1 MENISPTSQLSNP
14 TTPSHAMNANPH
26 HSPNSPTA
34 THDFPALARHGA
46 TSIPP
51 DQPVAMTPSGQPAL
65 NPRSCVTCRKRKVRC
80 DKQMPCS
87 NCRRAVIQCIY
98 PAPGRAPRRPRPKD
112 PNAPPKNS
120 SEREVELMKRLRK
133 LEGIVEDLSGQIE
146 VESGVGSNSGRQNS
160 STGDS
165 PDAFGH
171 DVGGERTGGLQNSSN
186 SNSAVAV
193 AALKDAVAPTKM
205 DTDPDPRR
213 SSDKAPGLSR
223 QFGRLVL
230 HDKGRSSRYVSSAI
244 WSKLNDELD
253 KLRDEMHVLG
263 EDTDDSD
270 IEETPDHSPEQPV
283 DAATDHHSFILGYR
297 SSDVDLR
304 KLHPL
309 PSQIPFMWQIYQE
322 NVEPLLKILHIPTM
336 EKLIRNMR
344 RNIDELTPGN
354 EALLFSIYYA
364 AITSMEDEEACSKTH
379 TPILFVEKNFGSKK
393 EAMLSQYRFAL
404 EQALAKANFLNTSD
418 MVVLQAFVLFL
429 TLVRREDDTRFCWTL
444 TGLAIRIAQGLG
456 IHRDGTNFGLPPFE
470 TEMRRRLWWAICTLD
485 LRSAEELGSDLT
497 IIDRSFDTELPSNVN
512 DADIEPG
519 MTKAPTSRW
528 GKTDCAVSLVRYE
541 ICTLSR
547 RLHTAGS
554 AMAGVCPR
562 DASSSLE
569 DRERMLI
576 EVYDRV
582 EEKFL
587 QHCFTDDDPLFW
599 MAAMIARVIMAK
611 MSLVIYQPM
620 LFPGNGHEL
629 SNEVRDR
636 LFLSAIEVVE
646 YNYILNTD
654 PRCKQ
659 WRWLFQT
666 YRQWHAIAYIL
677 MEAGRRPWSATSERG
692 WEAVNNTMRFDRDPA
707 EISRM
712 ADHMAVWVPLRKL
725 SAKATKHREAEI
737 VRLRSDPDAARQLD
751 VDDRMNP
758 IPARLGPVPGM
769 ETKHAQI
776 RARWRN
782 LVRTEGCSPVQAVP
796 DRRLGSQK
804 QPAPYAA
811 SAAAA
816 ETVPPPPLPVSQQN
830 QPARAPPASM
840 RPPREPEFID
850 TVMMARGFN
859 PNHIWE
865 YLYPTAESMAA
876 DPNNT
881 LFPSTASQAPGSSQS
896 MMATGDAQSPTTVS
910 AACLDAEQ
918 RQRQQAIAM
927 TSQPTVASSISDN
940 QPPWLWS
947 DPFTSINNASTDAMD
962 VNMDNLDDF
971 NWQNWQESIKGFEMD
986 PDNLPQKGA
995 W

>member
-1 MENISPTSQLSNP
+1 MENFSPTSQTNSA
-14 TTPSHAMNANPH
+14 TPAHSMSANPH
-26 HSPNSPTA
+26 HSPSSPTA
-34 THDFPALARHGA
+34 AHDFPALSRHGA
-46 TSIPP
+46 TTISP
-51 DQPVAMTPSGQPAL
+51 DQPVAMTAAGVPAL
-65 NPRSCVTCRKRKVRC
+65 NPRSCVTCRRRKVRC

-133 LEGIVEDLSGQIE
+133 LEGIVEELSGQIE
-146 VESGVGSNSGRQNS
+146 VESGTGSNSGRHNS
-160 STGDS
+160 STGNS
-165 PDAFGH
+165 PEALSHDFGSERAGSTQSGNAGAAAFR
-171 DVGGERTGGLQNSSN
+171 E
-186 SNSAVAV
+186 AVAH
-193 AALKDAVAPTKM
+193 TRM
-205 DTDPDPRR
+205 DTDLDPKRPV
-213 SSDKAPGLSR
+213 DKQTNMSR

-230 HDKGRSSRYVSSAI
+230 HDKGKTSRYVSSAF

-253 KLRDEMHVLG
+253 ELREETHALD
-263 EDTDDSD
+263 EDTDDSEVED
-270 IEETPDHSPEQPV
+270 TPEHSPTQSL
-283 DAATDHHSFILGYR
+283 DAASDHHAFILGYR

-309 PSQIPFMWQIYQE
+309 PSQIPFMWQVYQE

-336 EKLIRNMR
+336 EKLIRDMR

-364 AITSMEDEEACSKTH
+364 AITSMEDEE
-379 TPILFVEKNFGSKK
+379 VEKNFGSKK
-393 EAMLSQYRFAL
+393 EQMLSQYRFAL

-418 MVVLQAFVLFL
+418 MVVLQAFVMFL

-456 IHRDGTNFGLPPFE
+456 IHRDGTNFNLPPFE

-497 IIDRSFDTELPSNVN
+497 IIDRSFDTELPSNLD

-519 MTKAPTSRW
+519 MTETPRSRL
-528 GKTDCAVSLVRYE
+528 GRTDCAVSLVRYE
-541 ICTLSR
+541 ICALSR
-547 RLHTAGS
+547 RLHTVGS

-562 DASSSLE
+562 DAASSLE
-569 DRERMLI
+569 ERERMLI

-629 SNEVRDR
+629 ACDIRDR
-636 LFLSAIEVVE
+636 LFMSAIEIVE

-692 WEAVNNTMRFDRDPA
+692 WEAVNNTLRFDRDPA

-737 VRLRSDPDAARQLD
+737 VRLRADPDAARQLD
-751 VDDRMNP
+751 VEDRMNP

-769 ETKHAQI
+769 ELKHMQI

-782 LVRTEGCSPVQAVP
+782 LVRVDGSSPPTQPPNTAAQAQTAPNPRARSSVP
-796 DRRLGSQK
+796 
-804 QPAPYAA
+804 
-811 SAAAA
+811 
-816 ETVPPPPLPVSQQN
+816 QQN
-830 QPARAPPASM
+830 QTAQVRSM
-840 RPPREPEFID
+840 AVHGTEPEDLD
-850 TVMMARGFN
+850 TVMMTRSFN
-859 PNHIWE
+859 PSDVWE
-865 YLYPTAESMAA
+865 YIYPTAQSMAA

-881 LFPSTASQAPGSSQS
+881 LFPPDAAQPPASQPLMPSAVQSTAVPGTSQS
-896 MMATGDAQSPTTVS
+896 MDA
-910 AACLDAEQ
+910 DQ
-918 RQRQQAIAM
+918 RQKQRAIQVC
-927 TSQPTVASSISDN
+927 SQPPIASSIGDN

-947 DPFTSINNASTDAMD
+947 DPFTSINNRFDDVPLDAMD

-986 PDNLPQKGA
+986 PDNMPQKGA

>member
-1 MENISPTSQLSNP
+1 MENFSPTSQQSNP
-14 TTPSHAMNANPH
+14 ATPAHAMNTNPH
-26 HSPNSPTA
+26 HSPHSPT
-34 THDFPALARHGA
+34 TIHDFPALSRHGA
-46 TSIPP
+46 TSISP

-87 NCRRAVIQCIY
+87 NCRRAVIQCIF

-133 LEGIVEDLSGQIE
+133 LEGIVEELSGQIE
-146 VESGVGSNSGRQNS
+146 VESGTGSNSGRQNS
-160 STGDS
+160 STGNS
-165 PDAFGH
+165 PETFGNDASG
-171 DVGGERTGGLQNSSN
+171 DRAASTQ
-186 SNSAVAV
+186 SNSATTTLPRETVASN
-193 AALKDAVAPTKM
+193 KM
-205 DTDPDPRR
+205 GTDSDPKRPQDR
-213 SSDKAPGLSR
+213 QPGLSR

-230 HDKGRSSRYVSSAI
+230 HDKGKSSRYVSSAF

-253 KLRDEMHVLG
+253 ELREETHVLD

-270 IEETPDHSPEQPV
+270 IEETPDHSPEQTV
-283 DAATDHHSFILGYR
+283 DAATDHHAFILGYR

-309 PSQIPFMWQIYQE
+309 PSQIPFMWQVYQE

-364 AITSMEDEEACSKTH
+364 AITSMEDEE
-379 TPILFVEKNFGSKK
+379 VEKNFGSKK
-393 EAMLSQYRFAL
+393 EVMLSQYRFAL

-456 IHRDGTNFGLPPFE
+456 IHRDGTNFDLPPFE

-497 IIDRSFDTELPSNVN
+497 IIDRSFDTELPSNIN
-512 DADIEPG
+512 DSDIEPG
-519 MTKAPTSRW
+519 MTEVPKSRR

-541 ICTLSR
+541 ICALSR

-582 EEKFL
+582 EDKIL

-629 SNEVRDR
+629 SNEIRDR
-636 LFLSAIEVVE
+636 LFLSAIEIVE

-692 WEAVNNTMRFDRDPA
+692 WEAVNNTMRFDKDPG

-737 VRLRSDPDAARQLD
+737 VRLRSDPEAARQLD

-769 ETKHAQI
+769 EVQHAQI
-776 RARWRN
+776 RSRWRN
-782 LVRTEGCSPVQAVP
+782 LVRTDSSSPA
-796 DRRLGSQK
+796 
-804 QPAPYAA
+804 QPAANRPGETQTGQSAA
-811 SAAAA
+811 SAA
-816 ETVPPPPLPVSQQN
+816 PVFQPN
-830 QPARAPPASM
+830 QPARMPASV

-865 YLYPTAESMAA
+865 YLYPTAQSMAA

-881 LFPSTASQAPGSSQS
+881 LFPPTASQAPASQS
-896 MMATGDAQSPTTVS
+896 MMSSDVQPPTASGQT
-910 AACLDAEQ
+910 LDAEQ

-927 TSQPTVASSISDN
+927 TSQPTVASSLGDN

-947 DPFTSINNASTDAMD
+947 DPFTSINNVPADSMD

-971 NWQNWQESIKGFEMD
+971 DWQNWQESIKGFEMD
-986 PDNLPQKGA
+986 PDNMPQKGA

>member
-1 MENISPTSQLSNP
+1 
-14 TTPSHAMNANPH
+14 
-26 HSPNSPTA
+26 
-34 THDFPALARHGA
+34 
-46 TSIPP
+46 
-51 DQPVAMTPSGQPAL
+51 
-65 NPRSCVTCRKRKVRC
+65 
-80 DKQMPCS
+80 
-87 NCRRAVIQCIY
+87 
-98 PAPGRAPRRPRPKD
+98 
-112 PNAPPKNS
+112 
-120 SEREVELMKRLRK
+120 
-133 LEGIVEDLSGQIE
+133 
-146 VESGVGSNSGRQNS
+146 
-160 STGDS
+160 
-165 PDAFGH
+165 
-171 DVGGERTGGLQNSSN
+171 
-186 SNSAVAV
+186 
-193 AALKDAVAPTKM
+193 
-205 DTDPDPRR
+205 
-213 SSDKAPGLSR
+213 
-223 QFGRLVL
+223 
-230 HDKGRSSRYVSSAI
+230 
-244 WSKLNDELD
+244 
-253 KLRDEMHVLG
+253 MHVLG

-270 IEETPDHSPEQPV
+270 IEETPEHSPEQTL

-344 RNIDELTPGN
+344 RDIDELTPGN
-354 EALLFSIYYA
+354 EALMFSIYYA
-364 AITSMEDEEACSKTH
+364 AITSMEDEEACSQTH
-379 TPILFVEKNFGSKK
+379 TPMFFVVEKNFGSKK

-519 MTKAPTSRW
+519 MTEVPTSRR

-582 EEKFL
+582 EDKFL
-587 QHCFTDDDPLFW
+587 RHCFTDDDHLFW

-611 MSLVIYQPM
+611 MSLVVYQPM

-629 SNEVRDR
+629 SDDVRDR
-636 LFLSAIEVVE
+636 LFLSAIEIVE

-796 DRRLGSQK
+796 DRVQGTQR
-804 QPAPYAA
+804 QPAPSAA
-811 SAAAA
+811 SASGPA
-816 ETVPPPPLPVSQQN
+816 PPVSQQN
-830 QPARAPPASM
+830 QPVRAPPASM

-881 LFPSTASQAPGSSQS
+881 LFPPTASQAPGSSHQS
-896 MMATGDAQSPTTVS
+896 MMATDDVPSP
-910 AACLDAEQ
+910 AAA
-918 RQRQQAIAM
+918 
-927 TSQPTVASSISDN
+927 PPSIGDN

-947 DPFTSINNASTDAMD
+947 DPFTSINNTSSADSMD

-986 PDNLPQKGA
+986 PGNMPQKGA

>member
-1 MENISPTSQLSNP
+1 MENFSPTSQHSNP
-14 TTPSHAMNANPH
+14 ATPAQASNNPH
-26 HSPNSPTA
+26 HSPTSPTS
-34 THDFPALARHGA
+34 THDFPAVSRHGA

-51 DQPVAMTPSGQPAL
+51 DQPVAMTASGVPAL
-65 NPRSCVTCRKRKVRC
+65 NPRSCVTCRRRKVRC

-87 NCRRAVIQCIY
+87 NCRRAVIQCIF

-133 LEGIVEDLSGQIE
+133 LEGIVEELSGQIE
-146 VESGVGSNSGRQNS
+146 VESGTGSNSGRQNS

-165 PDAFGH
+165 PDTQGNDFSS
-171 DVGGERTGGLQNSSN
+171 ERAGSTQSG
-186 SNSAVAV
+186 SAGV
-193 AALKDAVAPTKM
+193 AALKEAVAPVRM
-205 DTDPDPRR
+205 DTDSEPKRPMDHRQSGVSR
-213 SSDKAPGLSR
+213 S
-223 QFGRLVL
+223 FGRLVM
-230 HDKGRSSRYVSSAI
+230 HDKGRTSRYVSSAF
-244 WSKLNDELD
+244 WSKLNDEID
-253 KLRDEMHVLG
+253 ELRERMRTMDE
-263 EDTDDSD
+263 ESD
-270 IEETPDHSPEQPV
+270 ESENEETPDGSPLQDN
-283 DAATDHHSFILGYR
+283 DASADHHAFILGYR

-309 PSQIPFMWQIYQE
+309 PSQIPFMWQVYQE

-336 EKLIRNMR
+336 EKLIRDMR

-364 AITSMEDEEACSKTH
+364 AITSMEDEE
-379 TPILFVEKNFGSKK
+379 VEKNFGSKK
-393 EAMLSQYRFAL
+393 EEMLSQYRFAL

-418 MVVLQAFVLFL
+418 MVVLQAFVMFL
-429 TLVRREDDTRFCWTL
+429 TLVRRQDDTRFCWTL

-456 IHRDGTNFGLPPFE
+456 IHRDGTHFNLPPFE
-470 TEMRRRLWWAICTLD
+470 TEMRRRLWWSICTLD

-497 IIDRSFDTELPSNVN
+497 IIDRSFDTELPSNIN
-512 DADIEPG
+512 DSDIEPG
-519 MTKAPTSRW
+519 MVEPPKPRQ
-528 GKTDCAVSLVRYE
+528 GRTDCAVSLVRYE
-541 ICTLSR
+541 ICALSR
-547 RLHTAGS
+547 RLHTVGS

-562 DASSSLE
+562 DAASSLE
-569 DRERMLI
+569 ERERMLI

-629 SNEVRDR
+629 AGDIRDR
-636 LFLSAIEVVE
+636 LFVSAIEIVE

-692 WEAVNNTMRFDRDPA
+692 WEAVNNTLRFDKDPT

-737 VRLRSDPDAARQLD
+737 ERLRSDPEAARQLD

-769 ETKHAQI
+769 ENTHLAI
-776 RARWRN
+776 RARWRK
-782 LVRTEGCSPVQAVP
+782 LVRTEGSSPLAAP
-796 DRRLGSQK
+796 NNAAPTRT
-804 QPAPYAA
+804 QP
-811 SAAAA
+811 
-816 ETVPPPPLPVSQQN
+816 TQN
-830 QPARAPPASM
+830 RPNQTATAPPQDLQENNSNL
-840 RPPREPEFID
+840 ID
-850 TVMMARGFN
+850 TVMMNRSFN
-859 PNHIWE
+859 PSEMWE
-865 YLYPTAESMAA
+865 YIYPTAQSMAA

-881 LFPSTASQAPGSSQS
+881 LFPPSAIQQTASQPMMPSSIQ
-896 MMATGDAQSPTTVS
+896 TPTLPNNNQAS
-910 AACLDAEQ
+910 NAEQ
-918 RQRQQAIAM
+918 RQRQQAIAA
-927 TSQPTVASSISDN
+927 TSQPQIASSVNDN

-947 DPFTSINNASTDAMD
+947 DPFTSINNRFDDVPMDAID

-986 PDNLPQKGA
+986 PENNPGKGA

>member
-1 MENISPTSQLSNP
+1 MDFSPTSQHSGP
-14 TTPSHAMNANPH
+14 DTPALAMNIDNPH
-26 HSPNSPTA
+26 HQPPSPTA
-34 THDFPALARHGA
+34 AHDFPALSRHGA

-51 DQPVAMTPSGQPAL
+51 DQPVAMTASGVPAL
-65 NPRSCVTCRKRKVRC
+65 NPRSCVTCRRRKVRC

-87 NCRRAVIQCIY
+87 NCRRAVIQCIF

-133 LEGIVEDLSGQIE
+133 LEGIVEELSGQIE
-146 VESGVGSNSGRQNS
+146 VESGVGSTSGGHKS
-160 STGDS
+160 STGNSPETLNTDLSLEKQPGSRWIEAKEAGTAEPKDS
-165 PDAFGH
+165 VEEGSRRPP
-171 DVGGERTGGLQNSSN
+171 Q
-186 SNSAVAV
+186 
-193 AALKDAVAPTKM
+193 LKQTSINK
-205 DTDPDPRR
+205 
-213 SSDKAPGLSR
+213 

-230 HDKGRSSRYVSSAI
+230 HDNGKTSRYVSSAF

-253 KLRDEMHVLG
+253 EIRGHVHSLDDESDES
-263 EDTDDSD
+263 EDE
-270 IEETPDHSPEQPV
+270 ITPDHSPTHAA
-283 DAATDHHSFILGYR
+283 DASIDHHAFILGYR

-336 EKLIRNMR
+336 EKLIRDMR
-344 RNIDELTPGN
+344 RNFDSLSPGN

-364 AITSMEDEEACSKTH
+364 AITSMEDEE
-379 TPILFVEKNFGSKK
+379 VEKNFGSKK
-393 EAMLSQYRFAL
+393 EEMLSQYRFAL
-404 EQALAKANFLNTSD
+404 EQALAKANFLNTSE
-418 MVVLQAFVLFL
+418 MVVLQAFVMFL
-429 TLVRREDDTRFCWTL
+429 TLVRRQDETRFCWTL

-456 IHRDGTNFGLPPFE
+456 IHRDGTNFNLPPFE

-512 DADIEPG
+512 DSDIEPG
-519 MTKAPTSRW
+519 MVEPPTPRQ
-528 GKTDCAVSLVRYE
+528 GRTDCAVALVRYE
-541 ICTLSR
+541 ICALSR
-547 RLHTAGS
+547 RLHTVGS

-562 DASSSLE
+562 DASSSVAE
-569 DRERMLI
+569 RERMLI

-587 QHCFTDDDPLFW
+587 KHCFTDDDPLFW

-611 MSLVIYQPM
+611 MALVIYQQM

-629 SNEVRDR
+629 SGEIRDR

-692 WEAVNNTMRFDRDPA
+692 WEAVNNTMRFDRDPS
-707 EISRM
+707 EIARM
-712 ADHMAVWVPLRKL
+712 ADHMAVWMPLRKL

-737 VRLRSDPDAARQLD
+737 ARLRSDPEAARQLD
-751 VDDRMNP
+751 VDDRMYR
-758 IPARLGPVPGM
+758 IMARLGPVPGM
-769 ETKHAQI
+769 EKTHAQT
-776 RARWRN
+776 RARWRH
-782 LVRTEGCSPVQAVP
+782 LVRTDGSSPLPQPPKKAADAAAP
-796 DRRLGSQK
+796 
-804 QPAPYAA
+804 QPALTSTPTQNPQAFQQQ
-811 SAAAA
+811 
-816 ETVPPPPLPVSQQN
+816 TVPP
-830 QPARAPPASM
+830 RM
-840 RPPREPEFID
+840 PPREPEFID
-850 TVMMARGFN
+850 TLMMARGFTSSQM
-859 PNHIWE
+859 WE
-865 YLYPTAESMAA
+865 YIYPAAQSMAA

-881 LFPSTASQAPGSSQS
+881 LFPPSAAQVPTASEP
-896 MMATGDAQSPTTVS
+896 MLSPTVPSPALVDNNQVTE
-910 AACLDAEQ
+910 AER
-918 RQRQQAIAM
+918 RQKQLAIAA
-927 TSQPTVASSISDN
+927 TSQPQGASSVSDN

-947 DPFTSINNASTDAMD
+947 DPFTSINNRFDDVPLDAMD
-962 VNMDNLDDF
+962 VNMDTLDDF
-971 NWQNWQESIKGFEMD
+971 NWQNWQESIKGFEVD
-986 PDNLPQKGA
+986 PDNQTKGA

>member
-1 MENISPTSQLSNP
+1 MENFSPTSQQSNP
-14 TTPSHAMNANPH
+14 ATPAHTMNANPH
-26 HSPNSPTA
+26 HSPNSPTPL
-34 THDFPALARHGA
+34 HDFSALSRHGA

-51 DQPVAMTPSGQPAL
+51 DQPVAMTASGVPAL
-65 NPRSCVTCRKRKVRC
+65 NPRSCVTCRRRKVRC

-133 LEGIVEDLSGQIE
+133 LEGIVEELSGQIE
-146 VESGVGSNSGRQNS
+146 VESGTGSNSGRQNS
-160 STGDS
+160 STGNS
-165 PDAFGH
+165 PETLGNDFNQ
-171 DVGGERTGGLQNSSN
+171 ERTGSLQ
-186 SNSAVAV
+186 SATTVAS
-193 AALKDAVAPTKM
+193 ALREAVAPSTRM
-205 DTDPDPRR
+205 DTDADPKP
-213 SSDKAPGLSR
+213 SLNKQASVGR

-230 HDKGRSSRYVSSAI
+230 HDKGKTSRYVSSAF

-253 KLRDEMHVLG
+253 ELREETHALG
-263 EDTDDSD
+263 EDTDDSED
-270 IEETPDHSPEQPV
+270 EDTPDHSPIQV
-283 DAATDHHSFILGYR
+283 LDAATDHHAFILGYR

-309 PSQIPFMWQIYQE
+309 PSQIPFMWQVYQE

-336 EKLIRNMR
+336 EKLIRDMR

-364 AITSMEDEEACSKTH
+364 AITSMEDEE
-379 TPILFVEKNFGSKK
+379 VEKNFGSKK
-393 EAMLSQYRFAL
+393 EEMLSQYRFAL

-456 IHRDGTNFGLPPFE
+456 IHRDGTNFNLPPFE

-512 DADIEPG
+512 DSDIEPG
-519 MTKAPTSRW
+519 MTEVPKSRL
-528 GKTDCAVSLVRYE
+528 GRTDCAVSLVRYE
-541 ICTLSR
+541 ICSLSR
-547 RLHTAGS
+547 RLHTVGS

-562 DASSSLE
+562 DASSSLAE
-569 DRERMLI
+569 RERMLI

-629 SNEVRDR
+629 SGDIRDR
-636 LFLSAIEVVE
+636 LFISAIEIVE

-692 WEAVNNTMRFDRDPA
+692 WEAVNNTLRFDRDPSD
-707 EISRM
+707 ISRM

-737 VRLRSDPDAARQLD
+737 TRLRADPDAARQLD

-769 ETKHAQI
+769 EGKPLQI
-776 RARWRN
+776 RTRWRG
-782 LVRTEGCSPVQAVP
+782 LVRTDG
-796 DRRLGSQK
+796 
-804 QPAPYAA
+804 A
-811 SAAAA
+811 S
-816 ETVPPPPLPVSQQN
+816 PLP
-830 QPARAPPASM
+830 PPASDETQT
-840 RPPREPEFID
+840 RPAPDKAPRAPNPTVEVAPSAPQANEPEFID
-850 TVMMARGFN
+850 TVMMSRGFN

-865 YLYPTAESMAA
+865 YIYPTAESMAA

-881 LFPSTASQAPGSSQS
+881 LFPPNAPQHSASQS
-896 MMATGDAQSPTTVS
+896 MMSSSVPSP
-910 AACLDAEQ
+910 ANPGQGLDAEQ
-918 RQRQQAIAM
+918 RQKQQAIAM
-927 TSQPTVASSISDN
+927 TSQPSIASSLSEN

-947 DPFTSINNASTDAMD
+947 DPFTSINNRFDNVPTDAMD

-986 PDNLPQKGA
+986 PDNMPQKGA

>member
-1 MENISPTSQLSNP
+1 MNTNPHQSPDSPTGN
-14 TTPSHAMNANPH
+14 
-26 HSPNSPTA
+26 
-34 THDFPALARHGA
+34 HDFLALNRHGA
-46 TSIPP
+46 ISIPP
-51 DQPVAMTPSGQPAL
+51 EQPVAMTASGQPAL
-65 NPRSCVTCRKRKVRC
+65 NPRSCVTCRRRKVRC

-87 NCRRAVIQCIY
+87 NCRRAVIQCIF

-133 LEGIVEDLSGQIE
+133 LEGIVEELSGQIE
-146 VESGVGSNSGRQNS
+146 VESGTGSNSGRQNS
-160 STGDS
+160 STGNS
-165 PDAFGH
+165 PETLANDVTSDRSRASAFHASHGSAH
-171 DVGGERTGGLQNSSN
+171 KDV
-186 SNSAVAV
+186 SASR
-193 AALKDAVAPTKM
+193 M
-205 DTDPDPRR
+205 DTDPHQTRPVEN
-213 SSDKAPGLSR
+213 KQAAVSR

-230 HDKGRSSRYVSSAI
+230 HDKGKTSRYVSSAF

-253 KLRDEMHVLG
+253 ELREQTRVLDEESDES
-263 EDTDDSD
+263 EDED
-270 IEETPDHSPEQPV
+270 TPDHSPLQAT
-283 DAATDHHSFILGYR
+283 DASTDHHAFILGYR

-309 PSQIPFMWQIYQE
+309 PSQIPFMWQVYQE

-336 EKLIRNMR
+336 EKLIRDMR
-344 RNIDELTPGN
+344 RNMDDLTAGN

-364 AITSMEDEEACSKTH
+364 AVTSMEDDE
-379 TPILFVEKNFGSKK
+379 VEKNFGSKK
-393 EAMLSQYRFAL
+393 EEMLGQYRFAL

-429 TLVRREDDTRFCWTL
+429 TLVRRHDDTRFCWTL

-456 IHRDGTNFGLPPFE
+456 IHRDGTNFNLPPFE

-519 MTKAPTSRW
+519 MTEPPKPRQ
-528 GKTDCAVSLVRYE
+528 GRTDCAVSLVRYE
-541 ICTLSR
+541 ICALSR
-547 RLHTAGS
+547 RLHTMGS

-562 DASSSLE
+562 DASRSFE
-569 DRERMLI
+569 ERERMLI

-587 QHCFTDDDPLFW
+587 HHCFTDDDPLFW

-629 SNEVRDR
+629 SGDVRDR
-636 LFLSAIEVVE
+636 LFISAIEIVE

-692 WEAVNNTMRFDRDPA
+692 WEAVNKTLLYDKDA
-707 EISRM
+707 GEISKM
-712 ADHMAVWVPLRKL
+712 ADHMAVWVPLRRL

-737 VRLRSDPDAARQLD
+737 ARLRDDPDAARKLD
-751 VDDRMNP
+751 VEDRMFS

-769 ETKHAQI
+769 ETAHSQI
-776 RARWRN
+776 RARWRKMMG
-782 LVRTEGCSPVQAVP
+782 TEAISPLPGPVNNAATAQHARNTGAIV
-796 DRRLGSQK
+796 
-804 QPAPYAA
+804 QPAAP
-811 SAAAA
+811 AAARRP
-816 ETVPPPPLPVSQQN
+816 VPPF
-830 QPARAPPASM
+830 
-840 RPPREPEFID
+840 REPEFID
-850 TVMMARGFN
+850 TVMMARGFTSEAM
-859 PNHIWE
+859 WE
-865 YLYPTAESMAA
+865 YIYPTAQSMAA
-876 DPNNT
+876 DPNNA
-881 LFPSTASQAPGSSQS
+881 LFPSSAVQPPATQPLAAS
-896 MMATGDAQSPTTVS
+896 ATPANAMLGVAMSE
-910 AACLDAEQ
+910 AEQ
-918 RQRQQAIAM
+918 RQRQHAIAA
-927 TSQPTVASSISDN
+927 TSQPQTASALGEN

-947 DPFTSINNASTDAMD
+947 DPFTSINNGFDDVPVDAMD

-986 PDNLPQKGA
+986 PGNMPAKGA

>member
-1 MENISPTSQLSNP
+1 MEIFSPASQMSNP
-14 TTPSHAMNANPH
+14 ATPAHPVSAYHH
-26 HSPNSPTA
+26 QHSPNSPPTI
-34 THDFPALARHGA
+34 HDYPALARHGA
-46 TSIPP
+46 TSISP

-87 NCRRAVIQCIY
+87 NCRRAVIQCIF

-133 LEGIVEDLSGQIE
+133 LEGIVEELSGQIE
-146 VESGVGSNSGRQNS
+146 VESGPGSNGGRHNS
-160 STGDS
+160 STANS
-165 PDAFGH
+165 PETFANE
-171 DVGGERTGGLQNSSN
+171 VGGDRTASTQSN
-186 SNSAVAV
+186 SNTPST
-193 AALKDAVAPTKM
+193 APREGASPNRM
-205 DTDPDPRR
+205 GTDSDPKP
-213 SSDKAPGLSR
+213 SQDKQPGLNR

-230 HDKGRSSRYVSSAI
+230 HDKGKSSRYVSSAF

-253 KLRDEMHVLG
+253 ELREETHVLDD
-263 EDTDDSD
+263 DTDDSD
-270 IEETPDHSPEQPV
+270 IEETPDQSPQQTV
-283 DAATDHHSFILGYR
+283 DAATDHHAFILGYR

-309 PSQIPFMWQIYQE
+309 PSQIPFMWQVYQE

-344 RNIDELTPGN
+344 RSIDDLTPGN

-364 AITSMEDEEACSKTH
+364 AITSMEDEE
-379 TPILFVEKNFGSKK
+379 VEKNFGSKK
-393 EAMLSQYRFAL
+393 ETMLSQFRFAL

-418 MVVLQAFVLFL
+418 IVVLQAFVLFL

-456 IHRDGTNFGLPPFE
+456 IHRDGTNFDLPPFE

-512 DADIEPG
+512 DSDIEPG
-519 MTKAPTSRW
+519 MTEVPKSRL

-541 ICTLSR
+541 ICALSR

-569 DRERMLI
+569 ERERMLI

-582 EEKFL
+582 EKKFL
-587 QHCFTDDDPLFW
+587 QHCSTNDDPLFW
-599 MAAMIARVIMAK
+599 MAGMIARVIMAK

-629 SNEVRDR
+629 SNEIRDR
-636 LFLSAIEVVE
+636 LFLSAIEIVE

-677 MEAGRRPWSATSERG
+677 MEVGRRPWSATSERG
-692 WEAVNNTMRFDRDPA
+692 WEAVNNTMRFDREPA

-737 VRLRSDPDAARQLD
+737 VRLRSDPEAARRLD
-751 VDDRMNP
+751 VEDRTNP

-769 ETKHAQI
+769 EVQHAQI
-776 RARWRN
+776 RARWRTM
-782 LVRTEGCSPVQAVP
+782 VGTDVSSPVQA
-796 DRRLGSQK
+796 
-804 QPAPYAA
+804 
-811 SAAAA
+811 AAATRPNQMQPGHNA
-816 ETVPPPPLPVSQQN
+816 SSRASGLPQPT
-830 QPARAPPASM
+830 QPARIPASV

-865 YLYPTAESMAA
+865 YLYPAAETMAA

-881 LFPSTASQAPGSSQS
+881 LFPAAAASQPPHSQS
-896 MMATGDAQSPTTVS
+896 MMSSDVQSST
-910 AACLDAEQ
+910 ALDAEQ
-918 RQRQQAIAM
+918 RQRQQAIAA
-927 TSQPTVASSISDN
+927 TSQPRDPSSLMDN

-947 DPFTSINNASTDAMD
+947 DPFTSINNVPADSMD
-962 VNMDNLDDF
+962 VNMDNLEDF

-986 PDNLPQKGA
+986 PDNMPQKGA

>member
-1 MENISPTSQLSNP
+1 MDNFSPTSQQSNP
-14 TTPSHAMNANPH
+14 TTPANAMNANPH
-26 HSPNSPTA
+26 HSPNSPTI
-34 THDFPALARHGA
+34 HDFPALSRHGA

-51 DQPVAMTPSGQPAL
+51 DQPVAMTASGQPAL
-65 NPRSCVTCRKRKVRC
+65 NPRSCVTCRRRKVRC

-133 LEGIVEDLSGQIE
+133 LEGIVEELSGQIE
-146 VESGVGSNSGRQNS
+146 VESGTGSNSGRQNS
-160 STGDS
+160 STGNS
-165 PDAFGH
+165 PEAFGN
-171 DVGGERTGGLQNSSN
+171 DLSSERAGSTSSGAAVM
-186 SNSAVAV
+186 SAFKEAV
-193 AALKDAVAPTKM
+193 TPNKM
-205 DTDPDPRR
+205 ETDPEPKRPVERQTGISR
-213 SSDKAPGLSR
+213 S
-223 QFGRLVL
+223 FGRLVL
-230 HDKGRSSRYVSSAI
+230 HDKGKTSRYVSSAF

-253 KLRDEMHVLG
+253 ELREETHALDQ
-263 EDTDDSD
+263 DTDDSD
-270 IEETPDHSPEQPV
+270 VEDTPDHSPIQDT
-283 DAATDHHSFILGYR
+283 DAATDHHAFILGYR

-309 PSQIPFMWQIYQE
+309 PSQIPFMWQVYQE

-336 EKLIRNMR
+336 EKLIRDMR
-344 RNIDELTPGN
+344 RNIDELTAGN

-364 AITSMEDEEACSKTH
+364 AITSMEDEE
-379 TPILFVEKNFGSKK
+379 VEKNFGSKK
-393 EAMLSQYRFAL
+393 EEMLSQYRFAL

-418 MVVLQAFVLFL
+418 MVVLQAFVMFL

-456 IHRDGTNFGLPPFE
+456 IHRDGTNFNLPPFE

-497 IIDRSFDTELPSNVN
+497 IIDRSFDTELPSNLN
-512 DADIEPG
+512 DSDIEPG
-519 MTKAPTSRW
+519 MTEVPKSRL

-541 ICTLSR
+541 ICALSR
-547 RLHTAGS
+547 RLHTVGS
-554 AMAGVCPR
+554 AMAGVCPK
-562 DASSSLE
+562 DAASSLE
-569 DRERMLI
+569 ERERMLI

-587 QHCFTDDDPLFW
+587 KHCFTDDDPLFW

-629 SNEVRDR
+629 SNEIRDR
-636 LFLSAIEVVE
+636 LFISAIEIVE

-677 MEAGRRPWSATSERG
+677 MEGGRRPWSATSERG
-692 WEAVNNTMRFDRDPA
+692 WEAVNNTMRFDRDPS

-737 VRLRSDPDAARQLD
+737 VRLRADPEAARQLD

-769 ETKHAQI
+769 EIKHLQI
-776 RARWRN
+776 RTRWRN
-782 LVRTEGCSPVQAVP
+782 LVRTDGGSSPLPPPANNVTQIQPVQQQQSSAPRGPVP
-796 DRRLGSQK
+796 
-804 QPAPYAA
+804 QPANP
-811 SAAAA
+811 
-816 ETVPPPPLPVSQQN
+816 TVQAPTPAPQQ
-830 QPARAPPASM
+830 
-840 RPPREPEFID
+840 REPEFID

-865 YLYPTAESMAA
+865 YIYPTAESMAA

-881 LFPSTASQAPGSSQS
+881 LFPPNASQPQASQS
-896 MMATGDAQSPTTVS
+896 MMSSAVPSPAMSTGQG
-910 AACLDAEQ
+910 LDNDQ
-918 RQRQQAIAM
+918 RLKQQAIAM
-927 TSQPTVASSISDN
+927 QSQPTVASSLGDN

-947 DPFTSINNASTDAMD
+947 DPFTSINNVPVDSMD

-986 PDNLPQKGA
+986 PDNMPQKGA